1 MTKCQTKEHIHT
13 YIYKYIFLT
22 YNILIKGMMIQE
34 VAAKVKCWRE
44 DKKDN
49 LLSFLMLIEK

>member
-34 VAAKVKCWRE
+34 VAAKVKC
-44 DKKDN
+44 
-49 LLSFLMLIEK
+49 